1 MTCDI
6 PFTQRN
12 EKWPVFPLNGAF
24 AALNFSEEQRKA
36 VINNWNLGG
45 RNVNITTVHSLQKSG
60 TYSIGRL
67 IHLLSLTEWV
77 RPAN

>member
-6 PFTQRN
+6 PSFTQRN

-36 VINNWNLGG
+36 VFNNWNRGG
-45 RNVNITTVHSLQKSG
+45 GGSQ
-60 TYSIGRL
+60 Y
-67 IHLLSLTEWV
+67 
-77 RPAN
+77 